1 MFQNPYNI
9 MNFHGV
15 PGARIQAL
23 PQNYHFELTMETWWS
38 AVQRARVYSDFTGL
52 DSLFSYLLKSST
64 LIPSAVDIRLRQ

>member
-52 DSLFSYLLKSST
+52 D
-64 LIPSAVDIRLRQ
+64 A